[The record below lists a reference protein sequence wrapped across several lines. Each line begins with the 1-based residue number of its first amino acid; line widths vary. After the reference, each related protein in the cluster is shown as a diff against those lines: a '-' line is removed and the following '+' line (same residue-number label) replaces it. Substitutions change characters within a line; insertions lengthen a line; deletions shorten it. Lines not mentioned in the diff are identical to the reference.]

1 MKHFLM
7 LLVMLCSV
15 IAFTVYAAP
24 PGDASNDIPVVFASP
39 VPAIDRQF
47 DVTVETITPEK
58 RQHSFMF
65 GDKLNNKLNKRSTQ
79 DRQPPNI
86 VLLS

>member
-7 LLVMLCSV
+7 LLVMLFSA

-24 PGDASNDIPVVFASP
+24 PGDASDDIPVVFAVP

-58 RQHSFMF
+58 RQHSFKF
-65 GDKLNNKLNKRSTQ
+65 GEELNHKLNKRSTH

-86 VLLS
+86 VPLS